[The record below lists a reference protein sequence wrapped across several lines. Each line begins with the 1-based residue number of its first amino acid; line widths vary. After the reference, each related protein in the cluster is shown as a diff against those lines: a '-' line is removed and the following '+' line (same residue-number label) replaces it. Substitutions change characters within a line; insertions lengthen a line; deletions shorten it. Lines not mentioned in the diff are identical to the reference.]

1 MKKLLVSVLAIA
13 GLVACNNEQTLVQ
26 KGNAPM
32 EFAGA
37 YVENATRAD
46 KAFDPST
53 TTSSLTA
60 FDVWG
65 FMDEPSGVVFEGED
79 VTGEQG
85 NFTYTNTQYWLPEHQ
100 YYFAALA
107 PMNSANWRLN
117 TEAANVY
124 GAGIVDFVNVDGTED
139 LIYASAH
146 VSTTGKQVGDAMDK
160 VMFQFHHLL
169 SKVKFSFTNG
179 FANDNAYIDVKNV
192 RMVVPQAG
200 SINLAQADWWSTNQW
215 NLTDAT
221 TTLAFGDACAKTGRG
236 GVQQVANERLTIPA
250 NAGQVYIIEF
260 DVQLYFGDVAA
271 WTEAKTLT
279 ATVKDV
285 ALEMGKAYNFKTT
298 IDASNI
304 SPDGKEL
311 QPIVFD
317 VDEVNKWDEAGDV
330 AFEPTVHAATAAQV
344 EAALL
349 AGQNV
354 TLTADINLD
363 ELEQT
368 RSEIHHGLQID
379 QDFVLD
385 GNGFTIS
392 STAKRA
398 ILMEQGANVV
408 LKNFTLN
415 ATGER
420 GIQMQGEGH
429 NVTIENVV
437 ATSANYT
444 VYLTGTSANS
454 KVVVKN
460 CDLTGLNTINVWGEN
475 HEVTVENSKITTID
489 NSAAEGYAP
498 VYNVADNTTVYVN
511 GGEVVITGEHAE
523 DTVAGVINGSA
534 NIVFNGTEG
543 DCTVEGHKFGIYY
556 ANGYCYTFSTFA
568 EVYETAK
575 AGETIVLLND
585 VQIDAPLQVAKDLVL
600 NLNGYTLKNAVENAA
615 TDVIVVAE
623 GATLTVEGDG
633 VIEAVSGN
641 DGYTIIADGTVVING
656 GEFKAGM
663 DANGEANAVVYA
675 RGNGQVYVN
684 GGYFPNENASN
695 YVLNKKDADKAT
707 TVIEVR
713 GGKFVGFNPAQS
725 PSEYPVENF
734 VAEGYYST
742 EVEAG
747 VFVVADAYTV
757 ANVAGLQAAL
767 DAKIEDIRFA
777 ANIEGDVVV
786 SQTEG
791 VNYVIDGAGYKFD
804 GTLGICGNARSKGTE
819 TLTIKNVAFETAATS
834 LDFISSTKAYVAAGQ
849 NYNYAH
855 NVTIDGCTFTAA
867 EGSDVVGIRGWQD
880 FNLVVKNCDMK
891 GGHSLAQIT
900 ASSNTVVEGCTIK
913 AGRGIN

>member
-13 GLVACNNEQTLVQ
+13 GLVACNNEQTLVE
-26 KGNAPM
+26 KDNRVAIDL
-32 EFAGA
+32 GA

-46 KAFDPST
+46 VADDPST

-65 FMDEPSGVVFEGED
+65 FMDEPAGVVFVGED
-79 VTGEQG
+79 VTGEKG
-85 NFTYTNTQYWLPEHQ
+85 NFTYTNTQYWLPGHE

-146 VSTTGKQVGDAMDK
+146 VSTAGTQVGDSMDAVK
-160 VMFQFHHLL
+160 FQFHHLL
-169 SKVKFSFTNG
+169 SKVKFTFTNG
-179 FANDNAYIDVKNV
+179 FDNDNAYIDVKNV
-192 RMVVPQAG
+192 RMVVPQAA

-221 TTLAFGDACAKTGRG
+221 TTTTLAFGDACAKTKRG

-317 VDEVNKWDEAGDV
+317 VEKVNEWVEAGDV
-330 AFEPTVHAATAAQV
+330 AFEPTVHAATAAEV

-398 ILMEQGANVV
+398 ILMEKGANVV

-437 ATSANYT
+437 ATSGNYT

-454 KVVVKN
+454 KVVVKD
-460 CDLTGLNTINVWGEN
+460 CDLTGLNTISVYGEN
-475 HEVTVENSKITTID
+475 HEVTVENTVITTVD
-489 NSAAEGYAP
+489 NADFEGYAP
-498 VYNVADNTTVYVN
+498 VYNAADNTTVYVN

-523 DTVAGVINGSA
+523 DTVAGVIFGSA

-543 DCTVEGHKFGIYY
+543 DCTVDGHKFGIYY
-556 ANGYCYTFSTFA
+556 DNGYNYTFSTFA
-568 EVYETAK
+568 EAYETAV

-585 VQIDAPLQVAKDLVL
+585 VQIDAPLQVAKNLVL
-600 NLNGYTLKNAVENAA
+600 NLNGHTLKNAVENAA

-656 GEFKAGM
+656 GEFKAGK
-663 DANGEANAVVYA
+663 DANGEANAVVYV
-675 RGNGQVYVN
+675 RGNGKAFVN

-725 PSEYPVENF
+725 PSENPVENF
-734 VAEGYYST
+734 VAEGYESV
-742 EVEAG
+742 EVETG
-747 VFVVADAYTV
+747 VFVVK
-757 ANVAGLQAAL
+757 
-767 DAKIEDIRFA
+767 AK
-777 ANIEGDVVV
+777 
-786 SQTEG
+786 
-791 VNYVIDGAGYKFD
+791 
-804 GTLGICGNARSKGTE
+804 
-819 TLTIKNVAFETAATS
+819 
-834 LDFISSTKAYVAAGQ
+834 
-849 NYNYAH
+849 
-855 NVTIDGCTFTAA
+855 
-867 EGSDVVGIRGWQD
+867 
-880 FNLVVKNCDMK
+880 
-891 GGHSLAQIT
+891 
-900 ASSNTVVEGCTIK
+900 
-913 AGRGIN
+913 

>member
-46 KAFDPST
+46 KAVDPST
-53 TTSSLTA
+53 TTATLKA

-65 FMDEPSGVVFEGED
+65 FMDEPSGVVFAAERVSGEK
-79 VTGEQG
+79 G
-85 NFTYTNTQYWLPEHQ
+85 NFTYANTQYWLPEHE

-107 PMNSANWRLN
+107 PVENKNWNLK

-124 GAGIVDFVNVDGTED
+124 GAGIVDFINVNGTED

-146 VSTTGKQVGDAMDK
+146 VSTAGKEVGDAMDK

-169 SKVKFSFTNG
+169 SKVKFTFTNG
-179 FANDNAYIDVKNV
+179 FSNDNAYIDVKNV

-215 NLTDAT
+215 ILTDAT

-250 NAGQVYIIEF
+250 DAGQVYIIEF

-317 VDEVNKWDEAGDV
+317 VEKVNDWVEAGDV

-344 EAALL
+344 EAALM

-363 ELEQT
+363 ELAQT

-398 ILMEQGANVV
+398 ILMEKGANVV

-543 DCTVEGHKFGIYY
+543 DCTVKGHKFGIYY

-623 GATLTVEGDG
+623 GATLTIEGDG

-641 DGYTIIADGTVVING
+641 DGYAIIADGTVVING
-656 GEFKAGM
+656 GEFKAGK
-663 DANGEANAVVYA
+663 DANGAANAVVYA

-725 PSEYPVENF
+725 PSENPVENF
-734 VAEGYYST
+734 VAAGYESV
-742 EVEAG
+742 EVETG
-747 VFVVADAYTV
+747 VFVVK
-757 ANVAGLQAAL
+757 
-767 DAKIEDIRFA
+767 AK
-777 ANIEGDVVV
+777 
-786 SQTEG
+786 
-791 VNYVIDGAGYKFD
+791 
-804 GTLGICGNARSKGTE
+804 
-819 TLTIKNVAFETAATS
+819 
-834 LDFISSTKAYVAAGQ
+834 
-849 NYNYAH
+849 
-855 NVTIDGCTFTAA
+855 
-867 EGSDVVGIRGWQD
+867 
-880 FNLVVKNCDMK
+880 
-891 GGHSLAQIT
+891 
-900 ASSNTVVEGCTIK
+900 
-913 AGRGIN
+913 

>member
-46 KAFDPST
+46 KAVDPST
-53 TTSSLTA
+53 TTATLKA

-65 FMDEPSGVVFEGED
+65 FMDDRTGVVFNAERVSG
-79 VTGEQG
+79 VKG
-85 NFTYTNTQYWLPEHQ
+85 NFTYNNTQYWLPEHE

-107 PMNSANWRLN
+107 PVEKKNWTVDTDADKNN
-117 TEAANVY
+117 TYGLGVVSFTNVE
-124 GAGIVDFVNVDGTED
+124 GTED
-139 LIYASAH
+139 LLYASAH

-169 SKVKFSFTNG
+169 SKVKFTFTNG
-179 FANDNAYIDVKNV
+179 FSNDNAYIDVKNV
-192 RMVVPQAG
+192 RMVVPQSG

-215 NLTDAT
+215 ILTDAT

-250 NAGQVYIIEF
+250 DAGQVYIIEF

-317 VDEVNKWDEAGDV
+317 VEKVNEWVEAGDV

-363 ELEQT
+363 ELAQT

-379 QDFVLD
+379 QNFVLD

-398 ILMEQGANVV
+398 ILMEKGANVV

-460 CDLTGLNTINVWGEN
+460 CDLTGLNTISVYGEN
-475 HEVTVENSKITTID
+475 HEVTVENTVITTVD
-489 NSAAEGYAP
+489 NADFEGYAP
-498 VYNVADNTTVYVN
+498 VYNAADNTTVYVN

-523 DTVAGVINGSA
+523 DTVAGVIFGSA
-534 NIVFNGTEG
+534 NIVFNGTKG
-543 DCTVEGHKFGIYY
+543 DCTVDGHKFGIYY
-556 ANGYCYTFSTFA
+556 DNGYNYTFSTFA
-568 EVYETAK
+568 EAYETAE

-600 NLNGYTLKNAVENAA
+600 NLNGYTLKNAVDNAA

-656 GEFKAGM
+656 GEFKAGK
-663 DANGEANAVVYA
+663 DANGEANAVVYV
-675 RGNGQVYVN
+675 RGKGKAFVN

-725 PSEYPVENF
+725 PSENPVENF
-734 VAEGYYST
+734 VAEGYESV
-742 EVEAG
+742 EVATG
-747 VFVVADAYTV
+747 VFVV
-757 ANVAGLQAAL
+757 QA
-767 DAKIEDIRFA
+767 K
-777 ANIEGDVVV
+777 
-786 SQTEG
+786 
-791 VNYVIDGAGYKFD
+791 
-804 GTLGICGNARSKGTE
+804 
-819 TLTIKNVAFETAATS
+819 
-834 LDFISSTKAYVAAGQ
+834 
-849 NYNYAH
+849 
-855 NVTIDGCTFTAA
+855 
-867 EGSDVVGIRGWQD
+867 
-880 FNLVVKNCDMK
+880 
-891 GGHSLAQIT
+891 
-900 ASSNTVVEGCTIK
+900 
-913 AGRGIN
+913 

>member
-46 KAFDPST
+46 QAVDPST
-53 TTSSLTA
+53 TTATLEA

-65 FMDEPSGVVFEGED
+65 FMDEPSGVVFNDEN
-79 VTGEQG
+79 VTGEKG
-85 NFTYTNTQYWLPEHQ
+85 NFTYTNTQYWLPEHD

-107 PMNSANWRLN
+107 PMDSANWNLN
-117 TEAANVY
+117 TKAANVY
-124 GAGIVDFVNVDGTED
+124 GAGVVSFENVNGTED
-139 LIYASAH
+139 LLYASAH
-146 VSTTGKQVGDAMDK
+146 VSTAGKQVGDPMDK

-179 FANDNAYIDVKNV
+179 FANDNAFIDVKNV
-192 RMVVPQAG
+192 RMVVPQSG
-200 SINLAQADWWSTNQW
+200 SINLAQPDWWSTNQW

-221 TTLAFGDACAKTGRG
+221 TTLAFGDACAKTKRG
-236 GVQQVANERLTIPA
+236 VKQETANERLTIPA
-250 NAGQVYIIEF
+250 DAGQVYIIEF
-260 DVQLYFGDVAA
+260 DVQLYFGNVAA

-317 VDEVNKWDEAGDV
+317 VEKVNDWTQAGDV
-330 AFEPTVHAATAAQV
+330 AFESTVHAATAAQV

-363 ELEQT
+363 ELAQT

-379 QDFVLD
+379 QNFVLD

-398 ILMEQGANVV
+398 ILMEKGANVV

-444 VYLTGTSANS
+444 VYLTASSANS
-454 KVVVKN
+454 KVVVKD
-460 CDLTGLNTINVWGEN
+460 CDLTGLNTVSVYGKN
-475 HEVTVENSKITTID
+475 HEVTVENTKITTID

-511 GGEVVITGEHAE
+511 GGEVVITGNNAE
-523 DTVAGVINGSA
+523 DSVAGVINGSA

-543 DCTVEGHKFGIYY
+543 DCTVEGQKFGIYY
-556 ANGYCYTFSTFA
+556 ANGYSYTFSTFA
-568 EVYETAK
+568 EAYETAK
-575 AGETIVLLND
+575 DGETIVLLSD
-585 VQIDAPLQVAKDLVL
+585 VQIDAPLHVYKNIKFD
-600 NLNGYTLKNAVENAA
+600 LNGKKISIDREGVEKQDYVFAVFEGGKLTINGEGNVAA
-615 TDVIVVAE
+615 GEANTSVAVWAY
-623 GATLTVEGDG
+623 GGD
-633 VIEAVSGN
+633 
-641 DGYTIIADGTVVING
+641 VVING
-656 GEFKAGM
+656 GYYTNAGEGCDLILADKGSVVEINGGTFKAVERKDSVDGTNEKYSALNCIDNSGSSFVVKGGKYYM
-663 DANGEANAVVYA
+663 FDPAN
-675 RGNGQVYVN
+675 
-684 GGYFPNENASN
+684 NAS
-695 YVLNKKDADKAT
+695 
-707 TVIEVR
+707 E
-713 GGKFVGFNPAQS
+713 NPA
-725 PSEYPVENF
+725 VNF
-734 VAEGYYST
+734 VAEGYESVQ
-742 EVEAG
+742 EG
-747 VFVVADAYTV
+747 DCFVVK
-757 ANVAGLQAAL
+757 
-767 DAKIEDIRFA
+767 AK
-777 ANIEGDVVV
+777 
-786 SQTEG
+786 
-791 VNYVIDGAGYKFD
+791 
-804 GTLGICGNARSKGTE
+804 
-819 TLTIKNVAFETAATS
+819 
-834 LDFISSTKAYVAAGQ
+834 
-849 NYNYAH
+849 
-855 NVTIDGCTFTAA
+855 
-867 EGSDVVGIRGWQD
+867 
-880 FNLVVKNCDMK
+880 
-891 GGHSLAQIT
+891 
-900 ASSNTVVEGCTIK
+900 
-913 AGRGIN
+913 

>member
-46 KAFDPST
+46 KAVDPST
-53 TTSSLTA
+53 TTATLKA

-65 FMDEPSGVVFEGED
+65 FMDQPSGVVFNGED
-79 VTGEQG
+79 VTGAKG

-117 TEAANVY
+117 TEAANVH
-124 GAGIVDFVNVDGTED
+124 GAGIVDFVNVNGTED
-139 LIYASAH
+139 LLYASAH
-146 VSTTGKQVGDAMDK
+146 VSTAGTQVGDAMDK

-169 SKVKFSFTNG
+169 SKVKFTFTNG
-179 FANDNAYIDVKNV
+179 FDNDNAYIDVKNV
-192 RMVVPQAG
+192 RMVVPQSG

-215 NLTDAT
+215 ILTDAT
-221 TTLAFGDACAKTGRG
+221 TTLAFGDACAKTGRN

-250 NAGQVYIIEF
+250 DAGQVYIIEF

-317 VDEVNKWDEAGDV
+317 VEKVNDWVEAGDV

-344 EAALL
+344 EAALM

-363 ELEQT
+363 ELAQT

-398 ILMEQGANVV
+398 ILMEKGANVV

-623 GATLTVEGDG
+623 GATLTVEGNG

-656 GEFKAGM
+656 GEFKSGK
-663 DANGEANAVVYA
+663 DANGAANAVVYA

-725 PSEYPVENF
+725 PSENPVENF
-734 VAEGYYST
+734 VAEGYESV

-747 VFVVADAYTV
+747 VFVVV
-757 ANVAGLQAAL
+757 AQ
-767 DAKIEDIRFA
+767 
-777 ANIEGDVVV
+777 
-786 SQTEG
+786 
-791 VNYVIDGAGYKFD
+791 
-804 GTLGICGNARSKGTE
+804 
-819 TLTIKNVAFETAATS
+819 
-834 LDFISSTKAYVAAGQ
+834 
-849 NYNYAH
+849 
-855 NVTIDGCTFTAA
+855 
-867 EGSDVVGIRGWQD
+867 
-880 FNLVVKNCDMK
+880 
-891 GGHSLAQIT
+891 
-900 ASSNTVVEGCTIK
+900 
-913 AGRGIN
+913 